1 MSNDDFFLNMFNA
14 LSNED
19 FEEIPVEIEEFVT
32 SENFLKLPPLSEY
45 QYTMIKAGS
54 QIYKYETLVSLYG
67 EEKAAKRWKETF
79 NEIILQLGKGSGKD
93 YTSTIACAYIVYLLL
108 CLKDPSA
115 YYGKPSDDS
124 IDILNIAVNSDQAKN
139 VFFKNFKKRIEK
151 CPWFA
156 GKFTP
161 TAVSIEFIKSV
172 NVYSG
177 HSEREAFEGLNLF
190 AAVLD
195 EISAFGLE
203 SKTGNVHANTAQAT
217 YDMYRASVDSRFAD
231 FGKLFLLSFPR
242 YKGDY
247 IQMKYEN
254 NDKDLGPLGAVL
266 EKEVIIRTHTF
277 KIVPD
282 LPDGYEG
289 NEFTIEW
296 EEDHITKYRD
306 PGVFAL
312 KRPTW
317 EVNPTVRIDSP
328 AMIRQFKNN
337 LADALGR
344 FACMPSDSTDDAFFK
359 NKEAIVNSFVK
370 RNGVDNN
377 GVFLD
382 DFRPEP
388 NTKYFVHVDLSK
400 VHDRCAVAMA
410 HVDSW
415 VKTDIGD
422 HYSETYPI
430 VHVDS
435 VRWWKPSHDKP
446 MDYKEVVDHIVA
458 LKGRGFNLKLVTFD
472 RWNSNDTMNLL
483 NTYHISTDTLSVANK
498 HYDDFLSVMYDK
510 RLIGPNITELVEE
523 LRQLRYIKDKID
535 HPRTG
540 FKDLSDAVCGAI
552 FDAVE
557 GTPKPVNEEVEALT
571 YAQLRAKLRREQ
583 GEAAEIAEAISQR
596 AGEVINPPRRNKPEW
611 LNEYLA
617 TAKLV

>member
-1 MSNDDFFLNMFNA
+1 MSDFFLDMFNA
-14 LSNED
+14 LSDED
-19 FEEIPVEIEEFVT
+19 FEERPVEIEEFVT
-32 SENFLKLPPLSEY
+32 SESFLNLPPLSEY

-54 QIYKYETLVSLYG
+54 QIYKYETLVALYG
-67 EEKAAKRWKETF
+67 EVKANARWKETF

-108 CLKDPSA
+108 CLKDPAA

-124 IDILNIAVNSDQAKN
+124 IDIINIAINSDQAKN

-156 GKFTP
+156 GKFNP

-203 SKTGNVHANTAQAT
+203 SNTGNKNANTADAT
-217 YDMYRASVDSRFAD
+217 YKMYRASVDSRFPD
-231 FGKLFLLSFPR
+231 FGKVFLLSFPR

-254 NDKDLGPLGAVL
+254 DDPDLGPLGAVA
-266 EKEVIIRTHTF
+266 EKEVVVRTYHF
-277 KIVPD
+277 KIDPD
-282 LPDGYEG
+282 LPDGHEG
-289 NEFTIEW
+289 NEFDIEW
-296 EEDHITKYRD
+296 EEDHILRYND

-328 AMIRQFKNN
+328 AMIRQFRTN

-359 NKEAIVNSFVK
+359 NKEAIVEAFVTK
-370 RNGVDNN
+370 NGVDNS
-377 GVFLD
+377 GVFGD
-382 DFRPEP
+382 DFQPREGV
-388 NTKYFVHVDLSK
+388 KYFMHVDLAK
-400 VHDRCAVAMA
+400 VHDRCAVGLA
-410 HVDSW
+410 HVESW
-415 VKTDIGD
+415 VTTQVGE
-422 HYSETYPI
+422 HYKESYP
-430 VHVDS
+430 VVKVDA

-446 MDYKEVVDHIVA
+446 MDYQDVVNYILAV
-458 LKGRGFNLKLVTFD
+458 KKRGFDLKLVTFD

-483 NTYHISTDTLSVANK
+483 QTYHIPTELLSVANK
-498 HYDDFLSVMYDK
+498 HYDDFLSTMYDH
-510 RLIGPNITELVEE
+510 RLIGPNIPELIDE
-523 LRQLRYIKDKID
+523 LRQLRYIKDKVD
-535 HPRTG
+535 HPRSG

-552 FDAVE
+552 FDAVAH
-557 GTPKPVNEEVEALT
+557 THKPVNEEVEVLT
-571 YAQLRAKLRREQ
+571 YSQLRAKVRQE
-583 GEAAEIAEAISQR
+583 ESEVAELDIR
-596 AGEVINPPRRNKPEW
+596 PGEVIKPPRNSEKPEW
-611 LNEYLA
+611 LEDYLA
-617 TAKLV
+617 RATML

>member
-1 MSNDDFFLNMFNA
+1 MATRVN
-14 LSNED
+14 
-19 FEEIPVEIEEFVT
+19 
-32 SENFLKLPPLSEY
+32 
-45 QYTMIKAGS
+45 
-54 QIYKYETLVSLYG
+54 
-67 EEKAAKRWKETF
+67 
-79 NEIILQLGKGSGKD
+79 D

-124 IDILNIAVNSDQAKN
+124 IDIINIAINSDQAKN

-156 GKFTP
+156 GKFNP
-161 TAVSIEFIKSV
+161 TAVSIEFNKSV

-203 SKTGNVHANTAQAT
+203 SKTGNAHANTAQAT
-217 YDMYRASVDSRFAD
+217 YDMYRASVDSRFPD
-231 FGKLFLLSFPR
+231 FGKVYLLSFPR

-254 NDKDLGPLGAVL
+254 EDKDAGPLGAVV
-266 EKEVIIRTHTF
+266 EKEVIVRTHKF
-277 KIVPD
+277 KLDPD
-282 LPDGYEG
+282 LPDGFGG
-289 NEFTIEW
+289 NEFEIEW
-296 EEDHITKYRD
+296 EEDHIIRYRY

-317 EVNPTVRIDSP
+317 EVNPTVKIDSA
-328 AMIRQFKNN
+328 AMIKQFHSN

-359 NKEAIVNSFVK
+359 NKEAIVSSFVT
-370 RNGVDNN
+370 RNGIDED

-382 DFRPEP
+382 DFRPTEGV
-388 NTKYFVHVDLSK
+388 KYFVHVDLSK
-400 VHDRCAVAMA
+400 VHDRCAVALS
-410 HVDSW
+410 HVEKW
-415 VKTDIGD
+415 INIKVGD
-422 HYSETYPI
+422 HYEEMHPF
-430 VHVDS
+430 VKVDA

-446 MDYKEVVDHIVA
+446 MDYKEVVDYIIS
-458 LKGRGFNLKLVTFD
+458 LRQRGFDLKLVTFD

-483 NTYHISTDTLSVANK
+483 NQYHIKTDLLSVANK
-498 HYDDFLSVMYDK
+498 HYDDFLSIMYDH
-510 RLIGPNITELVEE
+510 RLVGPGIPELIEE
-523 LRQLRYIKDKID
+523 LRQLRYIKDKVD

-552 FDAVE
+552 FNAVTH
-557 GTPKPVNEEVEALT
+557 TPKPINEEVEVLT
-571 YAQLRAKLRREQ
+571 YAQLRAMLRQEQ
-583 GEAAEIAEAISQR
+583 AVEAAVEEQR
-596 AGEVINPPRRNKPEW
+596 PGQVIKSPKRDRPEW
-611 LNEYLA
+611 VDDYLA
-617 TAKLV
+617 RATML

>member
-1 MSNDDFFLNMFNA
+1 MSNDFFLDMFNA
-14 LSNED
+14 LSDED
-19 FEEIPVEIEEFVT
+19 FEERPVELEEFVT
-32 SENFLKLPPLSEY
+32 SEDFLNLPPLSEY
-45 QYTMIKAGS
+45 QYQMIKAGS

-67 EEKAAKRWKETF
+67 EEKAAQRWKETF

-93 YTSTIACAYIVYLLL
+93 YTSTIACSYIVYLLL
-108 CLKDPSA
+108 CLKDPAA

-124 IDILNIAVNSDQAKN
+124 IDIINIAINSDQAKN

-156 GKFTP
+156 GKFNP

-203 SKTGNVHANTAQAT
+203 SKTGNAQANTAQAT
-217 YDMYRASVDSRFAD
+217 YDMYRASVDSRFPD
-231 FGKLFLLSFPR
+231 FGKVFLLSFPR
-242 YKGDY
+242 YKGDF

-254 NDKDLGPLGAVL
+254 DDKDLGPLGAVV
-266 EKEVIIRTHTF
+266 EKEVIVRTHHF
-277 KIVPD
+277 KIDPD

-289 NEFTIEW
+289 NEFSIEW
-296 EEDHITKYRD
+296 EEDHIIRYRD

-344 FACMPSDSTDDAFFK
+344 FACMPSDATDDAFFK
-359 NKEAIVNSFVK
+359 NKEAIVNSFVTK
-370 RNGVDNN
+370 NGVDDS

-382 DFRPEP
+382 EFRPEAG
-388 NTKYFVHVDLSK
+388 TKYFVHVDLSK
-400 VHDRCAVAMA
+400 VHDRCAVALS
-410 HVDSW
+410 HVEKWASI
-415 VKTDIGD
+415 TIGD
-422 HYSETYPI
+422 HYVELHPF
-430 VHVDS
+430 VRVDA

-446 MDYKEVVDHIVA
+446 MDYKEVVDYIIA
-458 LKGRGFNLKLVTFD
+458 LRQRGFDLKLVTFD
-472 RWNSNDTMNLL
+472 RWNSSDTMNLL
-483 NTYHISTDTLSVANK
+483 GQYHIKTDILSVANK
-498 HYDDFLSVMYDK
+498 HYDDFLSIMYDH
-510 RLIGPNITELVEE
+510 RLVGPGIPELIEE
-523 LRQLRYIKDKID
+523 LRQLRYIKDKVD
-535 HPRTG
+535 HPRAG

-552 FDAVE
+552 FNAVTH
-557 GTPKPVNEEVEALT
+557 TPKPVNEEVEVLT
-571 YAQLRAKLRREQ
+571 YSQLRAKLRLE
-583 GEAAEIAEAISQR
+583 EAEKAPLDIPR
-596 AGEVINPPRRNKPEW
+596 PGEVISPPRRDKPEW
-611 LNEYLA
+611 LEDYLA
-617 TAKLV
+617 RATLL

>member
-1 MSNDDFFLNMFNA
+1 MSDFFLDMFNA
-14 LSNED
+14 LSDED
-19 FEEIPVEIEEFVT
+19 FEERPVEIEEFVT
-32 SENFLKLPPLSEY
+32 SDHFLNLPPLSEY

-54 QIYKYETLVSLYG
+54 QIYKYETLVALYG
-67 EEKAAKRWKETF
+67 EEKAAARWKETF

-108 CLKDPSA
+108 CLKDPAA

-124 IDILNIAVNSDQAKN
+124 IDIINIAINSDQAKN

-156 GKFTP
+156 GKFNP

-203 SKTGNVHANTAQAT
+203 SNTGNKLANTADAT
-217 YDMYRASVDSRFAD
+217 YKMYRASVDSRFPD
-231 FGKLFLLSFPR
+231 FGKVFLLSFPR

-254 NDKDLGPLGAVL
+254 DDPDLGPLGAVA
-266 EKEVIIRTHTF
+266 EKEVIVRTFHF
-277 KIVPD
+277 KIDPD

-289 NEFTIEW
+289 NEFDIEW
-296 EEDHITKYRD
+296 EEDHIIRYND

-328 AMIRQFKNN
+328 AMIRQFRTN

-359 NKEAIVNSFVK
+359 NKEAIVESFVTK
-370 RNGVDNN
+370 NGVDNS
-377 GVFLD
+377 GVFAD
-382 DFRPEP
+382 DFQPRDGV
-388 NTKYFVHVDLSK
+388 KYFMHVDLAK
-400 VHDRCAVAMA
+400 VHDRCAVALA

-415 VKTDIGD
+415 VTTQVGE
-422 HYSETYPI
+422 HYKESYP
-430 VHVDS
+430 VVKVDA

-446 MDYKEVVDHIVA
+446 MDYQDVVNYILAV
-458 LKGRGFNLKLVTFD
+458 KKRGFDLKLVTFD

-483 NTYHISTDTLSVANK
+483 NTYHIPTEILSVANK
-498 HYDDFLSVMYDK
+498 HYDDFLSTMYDH
-510 RLIGPNITELVEE
+510 RLIGPNIPELIDE
-523 LRQLRYIKDKID
+523 LRQLRYIKDKVD
-535 HPRTG
+535 HPRSG

-552 FDAVE
+552 FDAVAHT
-557 GTPKPVNEEVEALT
+557 GKPVNEEVEVLT
-571 YAQLRAKLRREQ
+571 YAQLRAKVRQE
-583 GEAAEIAEAISQR
+583 EVAKAELDIR
-596 AGEVINPPRRNKPEW
+596 PGEVIKPPRNSQKPEW
-611 LNEYLA
+611 LEDYLA
-617 TAKLV
+617 RATML